1 MALSFGSWV
10 EVQTLQTENQWCIT
24 HNTQVG
30 LVFWT
35 KVYTWARHEPTT
47 TDALMLFLRSQAGH
61 LSLLQLVVA
70 WQDLFLESSSSFTT
84 KTMCLCVPI
93 IMASVRV
100 QGRSYFD
107 EKKTSIQSLTPNWQ
121 KVCAT
126 KLLRASVKK
135 SKSTWCFWLYFL
147 LWKHES
153 NFKMPKTGSQGLGG
167 NSQRNV
173 FFPTL
178 LCIAMTMPISGE
190 QWFWENAILETSFLF
205 WSYLSLKKA

>member
-1 MALSFGSWV
+1 M
-10 EVQTLQTENQWCIT
+10 EDQTLQTENQWCIT

-84 KTMCLCVPI
+84 KTMCLCVHHHHGFSESSRKIIFWWKKNINPI
-93 IMASVRV
+93 TDSKLAKSLCHQAT
-100 QGRSYFD
+100 QG
-107 EKKTSIQSLTPNWQ
+107 L
-121 KVCAT
+121 C
-126 KLLRASVKK
+126 KK

-153 NFKMPKTGSQGLGG
+153 NFKMPKTGSQGIGG